1 MMIPTRCIVFVT
13 ISMHGSI
20 LFLLLLLSFIYLS
33 YDVIDVV
40 DAVDNDDD
48 DNGFIIKQDIIPLLY
63 NNISNSISNDT
74 DNSILYL
81 IMRWL
86 G

>member
-1 MMIPTRCIVFVT
+1 MIPTRCIVFVT

-20 LFLLLLLSFIYLS
+20 LFLLSLLSFIYLS
-33 YDVIDVV
+33 YDVFDVI
-40 DAVDNDDD
+40 DAVDNDNDDDD

-81 IMRWL
+81 TMR
-86 G
+86 

>member
-1 MMIPTRCIVFVT
+1 MIPTRCIVFVT

-20 LFLLLLLSFIYLS
+20 LFLLLLLSFVYLS
-33 YDVIDVV
+33 YDIFDVV
-40 DAVDNDDD
+40 DAVDNDNDD

-74 DNSILYL
+74 DNSILYS
-81 IMRWL
+81 IMR
-86 G
+86 